1 MVSNIGAG
9 SFIYLLKRC
18 WGFILIFSFCQLLWR
33 LRFLEAKASQKKE
46 WEQNKWKHVHQ
57 NIDESI
63 KLKECNKKYVNQNT
77 ITLLSKLLHQCQ
89 SLKREK
95 SRNGRCWNYFVYM
108 AYYVYYSLSKK
119 RRKSKNR
126 KNKQIAYS
134 QQLFPRLFTEFTDS
148 DYLWY
153 WEIQF
158 YCCFC
163 DIIRF
168 NRRKSWPLKKIDIAI
183 TLCSTSH
190 IIAKSFFFMLS
201 SISFQTHSSLQA
213 HGIT

>member
-1 MVSNIGAG
+1 MVTNIGAG

-33 LRFLEAKASQKKE
+33 LRFLEAKTSQKKE

-89 SLKREK
+89 SLKRDK

-126 KNKQIAYS
+126 QTNKLLTVSSYFLGYLPNLQIRIIFDTGKFNFIVAS
-134 QQLFPRLFTEFTDS
+134 VTSSDS
-148 DYLWY
+148 IEEKADL
-153 WEIQF
+153 
-158 YCCFC
+158 
-163 DIIRF
+163 
-168 NRRKSWPLKKIDIAI
+168 
-183 TLCSTSH
+183 
-190 IIAKSFFFMLS
+190 
-201 SISFQTHSSLQA
+201 
-213 HGIT
+213 

>member
-1 MVSNIGAG
+1 MLRFHSH
-9 SFIYLLKRC
+9 
-18 WGFILIFSFCQLLWR
+18 FSFCQLLWR
-33 LRFLEAKASQKKE
+33 LRFLQAKTSQKKE
-46 WEQNKWKHVHQ
+46 WEQNKWKHAHQ

-63 KLKECNKKYVNQNT
+63 KLKECNKKNVNQNT

-89 SLKREK
+89 PLKRDK
-95 SRNGRCWNYFVYM
+95 SPNGRCWNYFVYM

-148 DYLWY
+148 NYLWY

-168 NRRKSWPLKKIDIAI
+168 NRRKSWPLKKIDIVI

-190 IIAKSFFFMLS
+190 IIAKFFFSCYLPFPFRLIPVFRHMALPKLS
-201 SISFQTHSSLQA
+201 YANISLQVKD
-213 HGIT
+213 TRN